1 MIQLKDKK
9 IIIVIGVILFLVLIS
24 LFLLLRIDNKE
35 NKIYSSQSGQDEQ
48 VRLMTNEEKE
58 ARGLDKNQVL
68 QVVNDKGGHFIY
80 KVVK

>member
-24 LFLLLRIDNKE
+24 LFSLLRIDNKE

-68 QVVNDKGGHFIY
+68 QIVNDKGGHFIY